1 MRPSPRPIDGAV
13 KEAPKW
19 SLHGGCPLRDKLF
32 YTLHNPVTL
41 HVVCQ
46 NMLLR
51 SR

>member
-1 MRPSPRPIDGAV
+1 MANLSRPFSTAIPEAAKCAV
-13 KEAPKW
+13 RGP
-19 SLHGGCPLRDKLF
+19 PLRDKLF

-46 NMLLR
+46 DMLLR